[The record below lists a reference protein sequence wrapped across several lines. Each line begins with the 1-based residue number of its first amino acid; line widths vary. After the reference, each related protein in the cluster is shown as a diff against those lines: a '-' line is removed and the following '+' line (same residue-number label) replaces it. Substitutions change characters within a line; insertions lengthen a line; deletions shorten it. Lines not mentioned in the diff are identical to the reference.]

1 MIQLLVD
8 NPLLL
13 LFVVAALGYPLGRI
27 RVGGF
32 NLGVASVLFVG
43 LGIGAID
50 PRLRLPDL
58 VYTLGLVLFVYTIGL
73 ASGPGFFASFS
84 RRGLRDNL
92 LVLGALL
99 FAAAVTAGLAL
110 AFGIPATFAAGLF
123 SGSLT
128 NTPALASLLETLQ
141 NTGRAAIDT
150 QPVVAY
156 SIAYPVGV
164 IGMIVAIFVL
174 QKVWRVDYRAEARGL
189 RDLGASGEHLAN
201 VTVRVTRADMARQP
215 VAAWLEQQRWHV
227 IFGRVL
233 RHGDGG
239 AEGDAGRGAD
249 RDRGA
254 DGGGADGDRGAD
266 GGGGADG
273 GPELEL
279 VHGDTLLHPG
289 DEVTIVGAPED
300 LETALAQIGERST
313 SHLEFDR
320 SRLDFRRI
328 FVSNA
333 DAAGKP
339 LRELRLLERYGSLIT
354 RVRRGDT
361 DLLPTGG
368 MRLEL
373 GDRVRVI
380 TRRDRLDEVSAFF
393 GDSYRALS
401 EIDIMTFGLGIALG
415 LLVGLVPIPLPGG
428 LTFKLGFAGGPL
440 LVALVLS
447 ALQRTGPVVWQLP
460 YSANLT
466 LRQIGLILFLA
477 GIGTRSGYAFA
488 STLAGG
494 GGLSMFLSGTA
505 ITCLSALLTL
515 TVGYKLLRIPMS
527 LLIGMLSGQQT
538 QPAVLGFAG
547 EQTGNDLPNI
557 GYATVFPLAT
567 IVKILL
573 AQVLLGILPMR

>member
-1 MIQLLVD
+1 MIDLLAA

-43 LGIGAID
+43 LAIGALD

-58 VYTLGLVLFVYTIGL
+58 VFMLGLAIFVYTIGL

-84 RRGLRDNL
+84 RQGLRDNL
-92 LVLGALL
+92 LVLGSLSV
-99 FAAAVTAGLAL
+99 AAALTAGLAL
-110 AFGIPATFAAGLF
+110 LLRLPATLAAGMF

-128 NTPALASLLETLQ
+128 NTPALASLIETLQ
-141 NTGRAAIDT
+141 QTGREALDT

-156 SIAYPVGV
+156 SITYPVGV
-164 IGMIVAIFVL
+164 IGVILAIFVVQRL
-174 QKVWRVDYRAEARGL
+174 WRTDYAREAHGL
-189 RDLGASGEHLAN
+189 RDLGASGEHLDN
-201 VTVRVTRADMARQP
+201 LTVRITRPDMASRPIERWRAD
-215 VAAWLEQQRWHV
+215 EHWHV
-227 IFGRVL
+227 LFGRFQ
-233 RHGDGG
+233 
-239 AEGDAGRGAD
+239 RGEAVD
-249 RDRGA
+249 
-254 DGGGADGDRGAD
+254 
-266 GGGGADG
+266 
-273 GPELEL
+273 L
-279 VHGDTLLHPG
+279 VHADTCLEPG
-289 DEVTIVGAPED
+289 DLVTMVGSIDD
-300 LETALAQIGERST
+300 LRDAAAAIGEIST
-313 SHLEFDR
+313 THLEFDR

-328 FVSNA
+328 FVSEA
-333 DAAGKP
+333 AAAGKP
-339 LRELRLLERYGSLIT
+339 LRDLGLLERYGALVT

-361 DLLPTGG
+361 DLLPSGS

-380 TRRDRLDEVSAFF
+380 TRRERMEEVGHFF

-401 EIDIMTFGLGIALG
+401 EIDVMTFGLGIALG
-415 LLVGLVPIPLPGG
+415 LLVGLIPIPLPGG

-447 ALQRTGPVVWQLP
+447 ARGRTGPVVWQLP

-494 GGLSMFLSGTA
+494 GGLGIFLGGVL
-505 ITCLSALLTL
+505 ITCLSAVLTL
-515 TVGYKLLRIPMS
+515 VVGHKLLRVPMS
-527 LLIGMLSGQQT
+527 LLIGMVAGQHT
-538 QPAVLGFAG
+538 QPAVLGFAN
-547 EQTGNDLPNI
+547 EQTANDIPNI

-573 AQVLLGILPMR
+573 AQLLLGLLPMR

>member
-1 MIQLLVD
+1 M
-8 NPLLL
+8 
-13 LFVVAALGYPLGRI
+13 
-27 RVGGF
+27 
-32 NLGVASVLFVG
+32 
-43 LGIGAID
+43 
-50 PRLRLPDL
+50 
-58 VYTLGLVLFVYTIGL
+58 
-73 ASGPGFFASFS
+73 
-84 RRGLRDNL
+84 
-92 LVLGALL
+92 
-99 FAAAVTAGLAL
+99 
-110 AFGIPATFAAGLF
+110 
-123 SGSLT
+123 
-128 NTPALASLLETLQ
+128 
-141 NTGRAAIDT
+141 
-150 QPVVAY
+150 
-156 SIAYPVGV
+156 
-164 IGMIVAIFVL
+164 
-174 QKVWRVDYRAEARGL
+174 
-189 RDLGASGEHLAN
+189 
-201 VTVRVTRADMARQP
+201 
-215 VAAWLEQQRWHV
+215 
-227 IFGRVL
+227 
-233 RHGDGG
+233 
-239 AEGDAGRGAD
+239 
-249 RDRGA
+249 
-254 DGGGADGDRGAD
+254 
-266 GGGGADG
+266 
-273 GPELEL
+273 
-279 VHGDTLLHPG
+279 HGDTLLHPG

-494 GGLSMFLSGTA
+494 GGLGMFLSGTA

>member
-1 MIQLLVD
+1 MIDLLAA

-13 LFVVAALGYPLGRI
+13 LFVVAALGYPLGRL

-32 NLGVASVLFVG
+32 HLGVASVLFVG
-43 LGIGAID
+43 LAFGALD
-50 PRLRLPDL
+50 PRLSLPDL
-58 VYTLGLVLFVYTIGL
+58 VFMLGLALFVYTIGL

-92 LVLGALL
+92 LVLGSLL
-99 FAAAVTAGLAL
+99 LAAGLSAGLAL
-110 AFGIPATFAAGLF
+110 LLHLPATLAAGMF

-128 NTPALASLLETLQ
+128 NTPALASLIETLQ
-141 NTGRAAIDT
+141 QTGRAALDT

-156 SIAYPVGV
+156 SITYPVGV
-164 IGMIVAIFVL
+164 IGVILAVFLAQRL
-174 QKVWRVDYRAEARGL
+174 WRVDYRREAQGL
-189 RDLGASGEHLAN
+189 RDLGASGEHLDSL
-201 VTVRVTRADMARQP
+201 TVRITRPDMARQP
-215 VAAWLEQQRWHV
+215 IERWRAEHGWHV
-227 IFGRVL
+227 LFGRYQRAGEVALVRADSSL
-233 RHGDGG
+233 R
-239 AEGDAGRGAD
+239 
-249 RDRGA
+249 
-254 DGGGADGDRGAD
+254 
-266 GGGGADG
+266 
-273 GPELEL
+273 
-279 VHGDTLLHPG
+279 PG
-289 DEVTIVGAPED
+289 DLVTLVGSSDDLREAAAALGEPSEV
-300 LETALAQIGERST
+300 
-313 SHLEFDR
+313 HLEFDR
-320 SRLDFRRI
+320 SRLDVRRI
-328 FVSNA
+328 FVSEPA
-333 DAAGKP
+333 AAGKP
-339 LRELRLLERYGSLIT
+339 LRELRLLERYGALIT

-361 DLLPTGG
+361 DLLPNGA

-380 TRRDRLDEVSAFF
+380 TARERMEEVGRFF

-401 EIDIMTFGLGIALG
+401 EIDVMTFGLGIALG
-415 LLVGLVPIPLPGG
+415 LLVGLIPIPLPGG

-447 ALQRTGPVVWQLP
+447 ARGRTGPIVWQLP

-494 GGLSMFLSGTA
+494 GGLGIFLGGVA
-505 ITCLSALLTL
+505 VTCLSALLTL
-515 TVGYKLLRIPMS
+515 VLGHRLLRVPMS
-527 LLIGMLSGQQT
+527 LLIGMVAGQQT
-538 QPAVLGFAG
+538 QPAVLGFAN

-573 AQVLLGILPMR
+573 AQLLLGLLPMR